1 MLMAHKI
8 ALNPNNTQATY
19 FARASGTARFA
30 YNWALAE
37 WQRQY
42 EAWKADNRLPK
53 PSQAALRRQLNA
65 LKREQYP
72 WMLEVTKNAPQ
83 MAIIQLGEA
92 FKNFW
97 AGRAKYPKFR
107 KKGVHDRFS
116 LSNDQFSVKG
126 SRIRIPNL
134 GWVRMRESLRFTGKI
149 MSATLSRVADK
160 WFVSITV
167 DTEDL
172 PKRRAENQGATGV
185 DLGVSALATLS
196 TGEKVVGPKPH
207 KALLK
212 RLKRLSRRLSRK
224 HKAAKAKLGLAANA
238 PIPKGVRLPVSEN
251 AKKAR
256 AELSRVHAR
265 IANIRNDALHKLT
278 SEVTMRFHT
287 TCIEDLNV
295 RGMLK
300 NHRLARAIADMS
312 FFEFR
317 RQLEYK
323 AAMRG
328 GMVIVADRWFPSSKT
343 CSACGTIQEKM
354 PLAVRQ
360 WTCPDCGT
368 SHDRDVN
375 AARNLL
381 ALGLAALSR
390 STASSAECEACG
402 EEGADVGQFGNVKP
416 ASTKQEV
423 STEATLMRSF
433 G

>member
-8 ALNPNNTQATY
+8 ALNPNNAQATY
-19 FARASGTARFA
+19 FARAAGTARFA

-42 EAWKADNRLPK
+42 EMWKADNSLPK

-65 LKREQYP
+65 IKREQYP

-83 MAIIQLGEA
+83 LAIMQLGDA

-126 SRIRIPNL
+126 SHIRIPNL
-134 GWVRMRESLRFTGKI
+134 GWVRMRESLRFTGKV

-172 PKRRAENQGATGV
+172 PVRSAENQGAAGV

-212 RLKRLSRRLSRK
+212 RQKRLSRSLSRK
-224 HKAAKAKLGLAANA
+224 HKAAKVKLGLAPNA

-256 AELSRVHAR
+256 AKLSRLHAR
-265 IANIRNDALHKLT
+265 IANIRQDALHKLT
-278 SEVTMRFHT
+278 SDITRRFHT
-287 TCIEDLNV
+287 IGIEDLNV

-300 NHRLARAIADMS
+300 NHHLARSIADMS

-323 AAMRG
+323 AGRRG
-328 GMVIVADRWFPSSKT
+328 GIVVVADRWFASSKI
-343 CSACGTIQEKM
+343 CSVCAVKQDKM

-368 SHDRDVN
+368 VHDRDVN

-381 ALGLAALSR
+381 ALGLAALSGP
-390 STASSAECEACG
+390 TASSAGREACG
-402 EEGADVGQFGNVKP
+402 EEGAGSGFRTGTKP
-416 ASTKQEV
+416 ASAKQEV
-423 STEATLMRSF
+423 SF
-433 G
+433 GPV

>member
-1 MLMAHKI
+1 MLIAHKI
-8 ALNPNNTQATY
+8 RLDPNNVQATY

-37 WQRQY
+37 WQHQY
-42 EAWKADNRLPK
+42 EAWKQDNRQPK
-53 PSQAALRRQLNA
+53 PSQMALRRQLNA
-65 LKREQYP
+65 LKREQFP

-83 MAIIQLGEA
+83 MAIIQLGDA

-97 AGRAKYPKFR
+97 AGRANYPKFR

-134 GWVRMRESLRFTGKI
+134 GWVRMRESLRLTGKI
-149 MSATLSRVADK
+149 MSATVSHVADK

-167 DTEDL
+167 DTEES
-172 PKRRAENQGATGV
+172 PTRSAENQGVVGV
-185 DLGVSALATLS
+185 DLGVLALATLS
-196 TGEKVVGPKPH
+196 TGEKIVGPKPH

-212 RLKRLSRRLSRK
+212 RQKRLSHSLSRK
-224 HKAAKAKLGLAANA
+224 HKAAKVKLGLGANA

-256 AELSRVHAR
+256 AKLSRLHAR
-265 IANIRNDALHKLT
+265 IANIRQDALHKLT
-278 SEVTMRFHT
+278 SDLTRRFHT
-287 TCIEDLNV
+287 IGIENLNV

-300 NHRLARAIADMS
+300 NRRLARSIADMS

-323 AAMRG
+323 AGRRG
-328 GMVIVADRWFPSSKT
+328 GIVVVADRWFPSSKT
-343 CSACGTIQEKM
+343 CSVCGTIQEKM

-360 WTCPDCGT
+360 WTCPDCGAI
-368 SHDRDVN
+368 HDRDVN

-381 ALGLAALSR
+381 ALGLAALSG
-390 STASSAECEACG
+390 STASSVVCEACG
-402 EEGADVGQFGNVKP
+402 EEGTGSGRKTGVKP
-416 ASTKQEV
+416 ASMKQE
-423 STEATLMRSF
+423 SSSKAIY

>member
-42 EAWKADNRLPK
+42 EAWKADNSQSR
-53 PSQAALRRQLNA
+53 PSQMALRRQLNA
-65 LKREQYP
+65 IKREQYP

-83 MAIIQLGEA
+83 MAIMQLGDA
-92 FKNFW
+92 FRNFW

-134 GWVRMRESLRFTGKI
+134 GWVRMRESLRFTGKV
-149 MSATLSRVADK
+149 MSATISRVADT
-160 WFVSITV
+160 WFVSLTV
-167 DTEDL
+167 DTEE
-172 PKRRAENQGATGV
+172 PPVRSAENQGAAGV

-207 KALLK
+207 RALLK
-212 RLKRLSRRLSRK
+212 RQKRLSRSLSRK
-224 HKAAKAKLGLAANA
+224 HLAAKAKAGLSPRQA
-238 PIPKGVRLPVSEN
+238 IPKGVRLPVSEN

-256 AELSRVHAR
+256 ARLSKLHAR
-265 IANIRNDALHKLT
+265 IAHIRQDALHKLT
-278 SEVTMRFHT
+278 SDLTRRFHT
-287 TCIEDLNV
+287 IGIEDLNV
-295 RGMLK
+295 RGMLR
-300 NHRLARAIADMS
+300 NRRLARSVADMS

-323 AAMRG
+323 AERRG
-328 GMVIVADRWFPSSKT
+328 GLVVVADRWFPSSKT

-360 WTCPDCGT
+360 WTCPDCGAF
-368 SHDRDVN
+368 HDRDVN

-381 ALGLAALSR
+381 ARGLATLSGP
-390 STASSAECEACG
+390 TASSAECEACG
-402 EEGADVGQFGNVKP
+402 EEGSGSGRKTGVKP
-416 ASTKQEV
+416 ASAKQEV
-423 STEATLMRSF
+423 SF
-433 G
+433 GPV